1 MADRQQAM
9 LNRLHRVRTLQLNL
23 TRAEEARAQERVST
37 EQSLSQRIAQLVEAV
52 SPVAAPPTA
61 AAGLMARAHFR
72 GRLLESAEAATAR
85 VAAAEQRAAQAA
97 EQTREAKRDQT
108 AVEKLLER
116 ARAAAIR
123 AEMRA
128 LEDMPAAGSRG
139 GLGRASDR
147 GQDVAHNRHDL
158 C

>member
-72 GRLLESAEAATAR
+72 GRLLEIGRCRHRAGRRRRTACR
-85 VAAAEQRAAQAA
+85 PGRRTDPRGQA
-97 EQTREAKRDQT
+97 RPDRRR
-108 AVEKLLER
+108 KLLER

-139 GLGRASDR
+139 GLGRGPDR
-147 GQDVAHNRHDL
+147 DRNRHDP

>member
-1 MADRQQAM
+1 MATRQQTM

-23 TRAEEARAQERVST
+23 TRADEARAQERVAT
-37 EQSLSQRIAQLVEAV
+37 EQQLSQRIAQLVEAV
-52 SPVAAPPTA
+52 SPIAAPATA
-61 AAGLMARAHFR
+61 AASLMASAHFR
-72 GRLLESAEAATAR
+72 GRLLESAEAAASR
-85 VAAAEQRAAQAA
+85 VTVAERRAAQAA
-97 EQTREAKRDQT
+97 EQTRAAKRDQT

-128 LEDMPAAGSRG
+128 LEDMPAAGPRRS
-139 GLGRASDR
+139 
-147 GQDVAHNRHDL
+147 QNRHDP